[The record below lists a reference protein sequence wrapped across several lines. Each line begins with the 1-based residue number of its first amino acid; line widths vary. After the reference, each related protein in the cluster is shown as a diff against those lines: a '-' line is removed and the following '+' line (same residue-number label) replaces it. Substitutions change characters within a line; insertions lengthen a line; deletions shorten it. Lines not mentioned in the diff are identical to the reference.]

1 MRIPMV
7 IRHGILSFLH
17 HTSHAYSPPDIPEIP
32 VYSVYSVS
40 SSLAKYG
47 VFAYSMQSFAYF
59 FYNPLII
66 NVESA
71 KKVTNFVVYTKYYRI
86 N

>member
-17 HTSHAYSPPDIPEIP
+17 HTSHAYSPQTFRPIL
-32 VYSVYSVS
+32 VY

-66 NVESA
+66 NVESG

>member
-17 HTSHAYSPPDIPEIP
+17 HTSHAYSPQTFRKFRSTRPIP
-32 VYSVYSVS
+32 VY